1 MLVLAGALI
10 ALSVLTAVA
19 AVAMTAQ
26 VSAGPTIIGIACL
39 LAIFA
44 RILQAAA
51 YHAHPP
57 TPKYGAPI
65 AAPGRDDR

>member
-1 MLVLAGALI
+1 MMLVLAGALI

-51 YHAHPP
+51 YQAQPP
-57 TPKYGAPI
+57 RARQDAPR
-65 AAPGRDDR
+65 P